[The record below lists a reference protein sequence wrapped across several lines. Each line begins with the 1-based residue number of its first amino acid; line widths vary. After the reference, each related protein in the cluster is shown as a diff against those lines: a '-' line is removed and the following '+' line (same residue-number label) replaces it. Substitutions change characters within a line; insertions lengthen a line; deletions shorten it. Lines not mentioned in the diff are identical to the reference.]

1 MNELCMML
9 ININYSLYAN
19 DIISIKLVMGQDK
32 SSFETNVEGE
42 SQSQRPAQ
50 SSQQSIKSSHEE
62 MHEAIL

>member
-1 MNELCMML
+1 MNIRSVRFIMEPKRK
-9 ININYSLYAN
+9 A
-19 DIISIKLVMGQDK
+19 
-32 SSFETNVEGE
+32 SFETNVEGE